1 MSQVT
6 DFLHGVNLSISQFSE
21 ESGMTRET
29 VSRRIGAGN
38 LSPAGMRNG
47 NPVYRLRELLKAV
60 VLNDDDGEV
69 DPQKLR
75 PFERRAHY
83 QAELEA
89 LTLATKR
96 GELVPTFEVEQ
107 LQAEIFKK
115 VGECLDTLPDVLE
128 RDCGASPL
136 LLAKIE
142 QRLDQLREHLYTRL
156 TEDEDADSAARER
169 A

>member
-1 MSQVT
+1 MAVT
-6 DFLHGVNLSISQFSE
+6 GSVAQGVLLSLTSLALEF
-21 ESGMTRET
+21 GCARET
-29 VSRRIGAGN
+29 VARRISDAN
-38 LSPAGMRNG
+38 VQPADTSGPHPR
-47 NPVYRLRELLKAV
+47 YRLRDVIGPLTG
-60 VLNDDDGEV
+60 DGEV
-69 DPQKLR
+69 QQDPQKLR

-107 LQAEIFKK
+107 RYAELLKSI
-115 VGECLDTLPDVLE
+115 GEMLDTLPDILE

-136 LLAKIE
+136 LLARIE
-142 QRLDQLREHLYTRL
+142 KRLDELRELLYTKL

>member
-1 MSQVT
+1 MKQVA
-6 DFLHGVNLSISQFSE
+6 DFLHGVNLSITQFSE
-21 ESGMTRET
+21 ETGMTRET
-29 VSRRIGAGN
+29 VSKRIDAAN
-38 LSPAGMRNG
+38 LTPAGTKGG
-47 NPVYRLRELLKAV
+47 NPVYRLRDLLRS
-60 VLNDDDGEV
+60 VLMSDEDGQI
-69 DPQKLR
+69 DPSKMR

-96 GELVPTFEVEQ
+96 GELVPSFEVEER
-107 LQAEIFKK
+107 QAEIFKV
-115 VGECLDTLPDVLE
+115 VGEFFDTLPDVLE

-142 QRLDQLREHLYTRL
+142 KRLDEVREQMYERL
-156 TEDEDADSAARER
+156 SEDDGADSATRER

>member
-1 MSQVT
+1 MAKSVSMAQ
-6 DFLHGVNLSISQFSE
+6 GVLLSLSSLAQEFGIA
-21 ESGMTRET
+21 RET
-29 VSRRIGAGN
+29 VARRISDANVQPADKAGGH
-38 LSPAGMRNG
+38 PR
-47 NPVYRLRELLKAV
+47 YRLRD
-60 VLNDDDGEV
+60 VLPALIGDGEKA
-69 DPQKLR
+69 DPDKMR

-96 GELVPTFEVEQ
+96 GELVPAFEVEQ
-107 LQAEIFKK
+107 RQGEIFKIA
-115 VGECLDTLPDVLE
+115 GEFFDTLPDVLE

-142 QRLDQLREHLYTRL
+142 RRLDEVREQMYSRL
-156 TEDEDADSAARER
+156 TEDEDADRAARER